1 MEYRYLV
8 RAKFSERVN
17 GYLVYVL
24 SREMYLRQVQ
34 EQSGK

>member
-8 RAKFSERVN
+8 RAKFSARVN

-24 SREMYLRQVQ
+24 SREIYLKQLQ
-34 EQSGK
+34 ERI